1 MVPRKSYSRAWVI
14 LHSSYNFFNLYECY
28 NSYTS
33 EARQCKIFSGNQAFL
48 MQKFNSKANDSALLY
63 WNKDEIRGD

>member
-33 EARQCKIFSGNQAFL
+33 EARQCKIFSVNQAFL
-48 MQKFNSKANDSALLY
+48 MQKFNSKARVDFTFHQINDF
-63 WNKDEIRGD
+63 KK